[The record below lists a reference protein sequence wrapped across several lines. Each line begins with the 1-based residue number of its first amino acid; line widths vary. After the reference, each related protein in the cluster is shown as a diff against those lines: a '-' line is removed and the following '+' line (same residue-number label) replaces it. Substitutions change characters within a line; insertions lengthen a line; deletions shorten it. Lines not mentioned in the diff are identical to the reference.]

1 MECAA
6 FALFWRRT
14 PVLKRGHEGKMI
26 TNAQLFEYELT
37 KLVAE
42 QIDRLKDNLAVNT
55 YEEVGQFKY
64 VMGQIAALSS
74 LQDLI
79 DEAKQKTDKH

>member
-1 MECAA
+1 MPS
-6 FALFWRRT
+6 FGGALLFS
-14 PVLKRGHEGKMI
+14 KRGHEGKMI

-42 QIDRLKDNLAVNT
+42 QIDRLKDNLAVNN
-55 YEEVGQFKY
+55 YQEVGQFKY
-64 VMGQIAALSS
+64 IMGMIAALSS

>member
-1 MECAA
+1 
-6 FALFWRRT
+6 
-14 PVLKRGHEGKMI
+14 MI
-26 TNAQLFEYELT
+26 TNAQLFEHELK

-42 QIDRLKDNLAVNT
+42 QIDRLKDNMAVNN

-64 VMGQIAALSS
+64 LMGQIAALSS

-79 DEAKQKTDKH
+79 DEAKQRSDKH

>member
-1 MECAA
+1 
-6 FALFWRRT
+6 
-14 PVLKRGHEGKMI
+14 MI
-26 TNAQLFEYELT
+26 TNANLFEHELK

-42 QIDRLKDNLAVNT
+42 QIDRLKDNMAVNN

-64 VMGQIAALSS
+64 LMGQIAALSS

-79 DEAKQKTDKH
+79 DEAKQRSDRH

>member
-1 MECAA
+1 
-6 FALFWRRT
+6 
-14 PVLKRGHEGKMI
+14 MI

>member
-1 MECAA
+1 
-6 FALFWRRT
+6 
-14 PVLKRGHEGKMI
+14 MI

-37 KLVAE
+37 KLIAE
-42 QIDRLKDNLAVNT
+42 QIDRLKDNLAVNS

>member
-1 MECAA
+1 
-6 FALFWRRT
+6 
-14 PVLKRGHEGKMI
+14 MI
-26 TNAQLFEYELT
+26 TNAKLFEYELT
-37 KLVAE
+37 KLIAE
-42 QIDRLKDNLAVNT
+42 QIDRLKDNLAVNS

>member
-1 MECAA
+1 
-6 FALFWRRT
+6 
-14 PVLKRGHEGKMI
+14 MI

-42 QIDRLKDNLAVNT
+42 QIDRLKDNLAVNN
-55 YEEVGQFKY
+55 YQEVGQFKY
-64 VMGQIAALSS
+64 IMGMIAALSS

-79 DEAKQKTDKH
+79 DEAKQKADKH

>member
-1 MECAA
+1 
-6 FALFWRRT
+6 
-14 PVLKRGHEGKMI
+14 MI

-42 QIDRLKDNLAVNT
+42 QIDRLKDNLAVNN
-55 YEEVGQFKY
+55 YQEVGQFKY
-64 VMGQIAALSS
+64 IMGMIAALSS